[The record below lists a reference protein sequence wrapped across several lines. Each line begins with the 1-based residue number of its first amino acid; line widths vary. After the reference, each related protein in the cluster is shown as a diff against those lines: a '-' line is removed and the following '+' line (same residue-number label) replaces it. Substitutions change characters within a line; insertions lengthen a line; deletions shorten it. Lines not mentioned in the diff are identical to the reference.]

1 MVTSLITSASFALK
15 RLWSHRG
22 LMACLALGLAAAV
35 ALAVSVPLYSDGVNY
50 KLLNTA
56 LAESSQD
63 GRRAPFNFI
72 FSYIGSWYTPIAVE
86 QYDPLDRYLREQA
99 PGVIGLPLV
108 SSGRYVATDN
118 LQLHPPGGT
127 ISRSRRLDLV
137 RLASQT
143 DIFEHIDLVEG
154 RLPAALL
161 QAGGP
166 LEVLVSLK
174 LANDLGLE
182 TGNTYLLYQPGEAGA
197 PAFQMDMLVSGIWL
211 PSDPNDSYWFYP
223 PESFEKKPLI
233 PEQTYFGAVAANMD
247 LPVNEAAWQL
257 SFDGSRVYSEHVNGL
272 LRAIQRVQN
281 QTSALLPNSTLDV
294 SPVQALRQY
303 SRQAS
308 GLTGLLFVFSAPVLA
323 LVLYFLGL
331 VASML
336 VQRQRNEIAVLRSRG
351 ASRGWVAA
359 IYLLEWSLLGIFALL
374 VGPWIGL
381 GLADLVGRT
390 QSFLDFNRS
399 SDLTTRLTMNTF
411 GFGLAAVAL
420 ALLFSVLPAWQAGRY
435 TIVSYKQE
443 QARARQ
449 RPLWQRAYLDLLLL
463 APSLYGLYTLRQ
475 AAGQGS
481 LRLFGRTIISGS
493 PFENPVLF
501 LLPTLFI
508 ISLSLLFLRLL
519 PRLISALAW
528 LGTRLPGTVPVLA
541 LRQLSRSSGGHM
553 GPLTLMV
560 ITLSLAGFVAS
571 MAQTMDRSLEDG
583 VYYQIGADLNLVE
596 SGEYTGEANNSAP
609 LPPGAPTPQPSANDQ
624 PAVWNFLPVSD
635 HLSLPGVEAA
645 ARVGRYDAELRTG
658 SRRARGRLVGL
669 DRTDFPTV
677 AFFRHDFAPE
687 PLGALMNRL
696 ALDPAALLVDQDTW
710 ERSNFNPGDQVQI
723 QVTASGERRILD
735 FKVVGVLD
743 YFPTLYPADGPI
755 YVANL
760 EYIFEA
766 FNGLVPYDVW
776 LRTSAQVDT
785 QLVVNGLN
793 QLGVTVIRAQDARS
807 ALDSAFTSPNRQGVL
822 GLLSVGFMTASILT
836 VTGFLLHALLSFRE
850 RFIHLGVLRAIGLSV
865 NQMAAYLGL
874 EQFVLILAGLAAG
887 TGIAVLSAY
896 LFIPHLPVTLNQ
908 HAGVPPYL
916 VEIAWADLLRLY
928 VIFGAMLL
936 VGMGATIGSL
946 LRMNIFQAVKLGEV
960 V

>member
-1 MVTSLITSASFALK
+1 MSLLASVSFALK

-22 LMACLALGLAAAV
+22 LIACLALGLTAAV

-50 KLLNTA
+50 KLLNSA
-56 LAESSQD
+56 LAQASTE
-63 GRRAPFNFI
+63 GRRPPFSFI
-72 FSYIGSWYTPIAVE
+72 FSYIGSWYTPITLE
-86 QYDPLDRYLREQA
+86 QYDPVDRYLGEQA
-99 PGVIGLPLV
+99 PGVIGLPV
-108 SSGRYVATDN
+108 EASARYVATDS

-137 RLASQT
+137 RLAAQT
-143 DIFEHIDLVEG
+143 NISEHINLVEG
-154 RLPAALL
+154 SLPDPIPT
-161 QAGGP
+161 GSGP

-182 TGNTYLLYQPGEAGA
+182 SGGTYLLFKPGEAGA
-197 PAFQMDMLVSGIWL
+197 PSFQMDIMVSGIWI
-211 PSDPNDSYWFYP
+211 PTDPNDSYWFYP
-223 PESFEKKPLI
+223 PDSFEKKLVI
-233 PEQTYFGAVAANMD
+233 PEETFFGAVAANLD
-247 LPVNEAAWQL
+247 LPVNEAVWQF
-257 SFDGSRVYSEHVNGL
+257 SFDGSRVYSEHVPGL
-272 LRAIQRVQN
+272 LRNIQRVQN
-281 QTSALLPNSTLDV
+281 QTSALLPNTTLDV

-308 GLTGLLFVFSAPVLA
+308 GLTGLLFVFSAPVLG

-351 ASRGWVAA
+351 ASRVWVAA
-359 IYLLEWSLLGIFALL
+359 IYLLEWSLLGITALL
-374 VGPWIGL
+374 VGPWIGQT
-381 GLADLVGRT
+381 LAHLVGRT
-390 QSFLDFNRS
+390 QSFLDFSRTP
-399 SDLTTRLTMNTF
+399 DLTTRLTINTI
-411 GFGLAAVAL
+411 GFGLVAVAL
-420 ALLFSVLPAWQAGRY
+420 ALLFSTLPAWQAGRF

-443 QARARQ
+443 QARSRQ

-475 AAGQGS
+475 ASNQGT

-508 ISLSLLFLRLL
+508 VSLSLLLLRLL

-528 LGTRLPGTVPVLA
+528 LSARHPSTVPVLA

-553 GPLTLMV
+553 GPLMLMV

-571 MAQTMDRSLEDG
+571 MAQTLDRSLQDS

-596 SGEYTGEANNSAP
+596 SGEYTGETSSAP
-609 LPPGAPTPQPSANDQ
+609 LPPGAPLPQTPSSDE

-635 HLSLPGVEAA
+635 HLSIPGVEAA
-645 ARVGRYDAELRTG
+645 ARVGRYEADLRASG
-658 SRRARGRLVGL
+658 RRSRGRLVGL
-669 DRTDFPTV
+669 DRTDFPSV

-696 ALDPAALLVDQDTW
+696 ALDPAALLVDQETW
-710 ERSNFNPGDQVQI
+710 VRSNLNSGDQVQV
-723 QVTASGERRILD
+723 QVTASGERRVLD

-743 YFPTLYPADGPI
+743 YFPTLYPSDGPI

-766 FNGLVPYDVW
+766 FSGLVPYDVW
-776 LRTSAQVDT
+776 LRTSPEADT
-785 QLVVNGLN
+785 QTIVNGLN
-793 QLGVTVIRAQDARS
+793 LLGVSVIRTQDARQS
-807 ALDSAFTSPNRQGVL
+807 LDETFASPNRQGVL
-822 GLLSVGFMTASILT
+822 GLLSVGFMTASVLT
-836 VTGFLLHALLSFRE
+836 VTGFLLYALLSFRE

-865 NQMAAYLGL
+865 SQMAAYLAL
-874 EQFVLILAGLAAG
+874 EQFVLILTGLAAG

-896 LFIPHLPVTLNQ
+896 LFIPHLPVTLSQ
-908 HAGVPPYL
+908 HPGVPPYL
-916 VEIAWADLLRLY
+916 VEIAWGDILRLY
-928 VIFGAMLL
+928 LIFGAMML
-936 VGMGATIGSL
+936 VGIGATIWSL

>member
-323 LVLYFLGL
+323 LVLYFL
-331 VASML
+331 
-336 VQRQRNEIAVLRSRG
+336 
-351 ASRGWVAA
+351 
-359 IYLLEWSLLGIFALL
+359 
-374 VGPWIGL
+374 
-381 GLADLVGRT
+381 
-390 QSFLDFNRS
+390 
-399 SDLTTRLTMNTF
+399 
-411 GFGLAAVAL
+411 
-420 ALLFSVLPAWQAGRY
+420 AW
-435 TIVSYKQE
+435 
-443 QARARQ
+443 
-449 RPLWQRAYLDLLLL
+449 
-463 APSLYGLYTLRQ
+463 
-475 AAGQGS
+475 
-481 LRLFGRTIISGS
+481 
-493 PFENPVLF
+493 
-501 LLPTLFI
+501 
-508 ISLSLLFLRLL
+508 
-519 PRLISALAW
+519 
-528 LGTRLPGTVPVLA
+528 
-541 LRQLSRSSGGHM
+541 
-553 GPLTLMV
+553 
-560 ITLSLAGFVAS
+560 
-571 MAQTMDRSLEDG
+571 
-583 VYYQIGADLNLVE
+583 
-596 SGEYTGEANNSAP
+596 
-609 LPPGAPTPQPSANDQ
+609 
-624 PAVWNFLPVSD
+624 
-635 HLSLPGVEAA
+635 
-645 ARVGRYDAELRTG
+645 
-658 SRRARGRLVGL
+658 
-669 DRTDFPTV
+669 
-677 AFFRHDFAPE
+677 
-687 PLGALMNRL
+687 
-696 ALDPAALLVDQDTW
+696 
-710 ERSNFNPGDQVQI
+710 
-723 QVTASGERRILD
+723 
-735 FKVVGVLD
+735 
-743 YFPTLYPADGPI
+743 
-755 YVANL
+755 
-760 EYIFEA
+760 
-766 FNGLVPYDVW
+766 
-776 LRTSAQVDT
+776 
-785 QLVVNGLN
+785 
-793 QLGVTVIRAQDARS
+793 
-807 ALDSAFTSPNRQGVL
+807 
-822 GLLSVGFMTASILT
+822 
-836 VTGFLLHALLSFRE
+836 
-850 RFIHLGVLRAIGLSV
+850 
-865 NQMAAYLGL
+865 
-874 EQFVLILAGLAAG
+874 
-887 TGIAVLSAY
+887 
-896 LFIPHLPVTLNQ
+896 
-908 HAGVPPYL
+908 
-916 VEIAWADLLRLY
+916 
-928 VIFGAMLL
+928 
-936 VGMGATIGSL
+936 
-946 LRMNIFQAVKLGEV
+946 
-960 V
+960 

>member
-1 MVTSLITSASFALK
+1 MVMSLWVSASFALK

-22 LMACLALGLAAAV
+22 LIACLAFGLAAAV

-50 KLLNTA
+50 KLLNNA
-56 LAESSQD
+56 LAQASSD
-63 GRRAPFNFI
+63 GRRPPFSFI
-72 FSYIGSWYTPIAVE
+72 FSYIGSWHTPVTIE
-86 QYDPLDRYLREQA
+86 QYDPVDRYLREQA
-99 PGVIGLPLV
+99 PGTIGLPVV
-108 SSGRYVATDN
+108 SSARSVATDSI
-118 LQLHPPGGT
+118 QLHPAGGT

-143 DIFEHIDLVEG
+143 DIFEHLNLVEG
-154 RLPAALL
+154 RLPEPLPS
-161 QAGGP
+161 GEGP
-166 LEVLVSLK
+166 LEVLVALK

-182 TGNTYLLYQPGEAGA
+182 TDNTYLLFKPGEAGA
-197 PAFQMDMLVSGIWL
+197 PSFQMEILVSGIWL
-211 PSDPNDSYWFYP
+211 PSNPADSYWFYP
-223 PESFEKKPLI
+223 PESFEKKLI
-233 PEQTYFGAVAANMD
+233 ITEESFFGSVAANLD
-247 LPVNEAAWQL
+247 LPVNEAVWQF
-257 SFDGSRVYSEHVNGL
+257 SFDGGRVYSEHVSGL
-272 LRAIQRVQN
+272 LRSIQRVQN
-281 QTSALLPNSTLDV
+281 QTSALLPNTTLDV

-308 GLTGLLFVFSAPVLA
+308 GLTGLLFVFSAPILG

-351 ASRGWVAA
+351 ASRHWVTA
-359 IYLLEWSLLGIFALL
+359 IYLLEWSLLGAFALL
-374 VGPWIGL
+374 VGPWVGQS
-381 GLADLVGRT
+381 LAHLVGRT
-390 QSFLDFNRS
+390 QSFLDFSRAPE
-399 SDLTTRLTMNTF
+399 LTTRLTLNTF
-411 GFGLAAVAL
+411 LFGLAAVAL
-420 ALLFSVLPAWQAGRY
+420 ALLFSALPAWQAGRF

-443 QARARQ
+443 QARSRQ

-475 AAGQGS
+475 ASGQGT
-481 LRLFGRTIISGS
+481 LRLFGRTVISGS

-508 ISLSLLFLRLL
+508 VSMSLLLIRLL

-528 LGTRLPGTVPVLA
+528 LSARLPGTVPVLA

-553 GPLTLMV
+553 GPLMLMV

-571 MAQTMDRSLEDG
+571 MALTLDSSLHDS

-596 SGEYTGEANNSAP
+596 SGEYTGETSTTP
-609 LPPGAPTPQPSANDQ
+609 LPPGAPQPQTPSSDE

-635 HLSLPGVEAA
+635 HLTLPGVEAA
-645 ARVGRYDAELRTG
+645 ARVGRYDGELRASG
-658 SRRARGRLVGL
+658 RRSRGRLIGL
-669 DRTDFPTV
+669 DRTDFPGV

-710 ERSNFNPGDQVQI
+710 ERSNLNPGDQVQI
-723 QVTASGERRILD
+723 QVTASGERRVLD
-735 FKVVGVLD
+735 FKVVGVLE
-743 YFPTLYPADGPI
+743 YFPTLYPSDGPI
-755 YVANL
+755 YVGNL

-766 FNGLVPYDVW
+766 FSGLVPYDVW
-776 LRTSAQVDT
+776 LRTSTDADT
-785 QLVVNGLN
+785 QAIVNGLN
-793 QLGVTVIRAQDARS
+793 LLGVSVIRTQDTRQ
-807 ALDSAFTSPNRQGVL
+807 ALDETFASPNRQGVL

-836 VTGFLLHALLSFRE
+836 VTGFLLYALLSFRE

-865 NQMAAYLGL
+865 GQMAAYLAL
-874 EQFVLILAGLAAG
+874 EQFVLILTGLLAG

-908 HAGVPPYL
+908 HPGVPPYL
-916 VEIAWADLLRLY
+916 VAFAWGDIMRLY
-928 VIFGAMLL
+928 LIFGAMLL
-936 VGMGATIGSL
+936 VGMSATIWSL